1 MTISKSLKGGRKKRG
16 NGHKMNCGCPICKNM
31 RKSKKKGGY
40 NIDNFDNEE
49 EKNNDDVGVEE
60 DDEYNVN
67 NFDNEEEKNND
78 DDNGVEEVEDEI
90 DHEPI
95 EEETYGAISGG
106 KKTRRKGRKTKR
118 RSSRKGRKTKRMSS
132 RRR

>member
-31 RKSKKKGGY
+31 RKSKKRGGY

-49 EKNNDDVGVEE
+49 KKNN

-67 NFDNEEEKNND
+67 NFQNEEDKNNN
-78 DDNGVEEVEDEI
+78 DNGGVEVEVEDEI
-90 DHEPI
+90 DYEPI
-95 EEETYGAISGG
+95 EGEIDEVVSGG
-106 KKTRRKGRKTKR
+106 KRSRRKGKKTKR
-118 RSSRKGRKTKRMSS
+118 RSSRKGRKTKRRSS